1 MASAELRSLRALVTG
16 ASKGIGL
23 AVANRL
29 HVEGA
34 TVLATARTDDARTGS
49 GDCLS
54 LSASCHAPSPFSV
67 DGAARSSKAAY
78 TTDSNSSSLNGF
90 QMYAFAPTSRA
101 RRTFAWC

>member
-34 TVLATARTDDARTGS
+34 TVFATARNHATFVLDFVDERS
-49 GDCLS
+49 GFGCY
-54 LSASCHAPSPFSV
+54 C
-67 DGAARSSKAAY
+67 SSEE
-78 TTDSNSSSLNGF
+78 
-90 QMYAFAPTSRA
+90 SRVLA
-101 RRTFAWC
+101 GVRAVT